1 MDTDRVGLPRPAVTI
16 VDPAAPRRAG
26 AAPMGDRGRPPLW
39 RPGRR
44 TWAVVGGT
52 LVVVAALSAGR
63 DALDARHASHVA
75 ARRAARAAAVVEIR
89 IGGPG
94 GSSTTGGAAVVGVRL
109 VNAGPRPVRLET
121 AQLDVEGWIVR
132 LPAEP
137 VGAGA
142 STLLELRRQ
151 VDCPAVD
158 RLRNPAIVLVTVRTE
173 DGRSHSTSLGLG
185 PQDAADP
192 ARQVREALFSAP
204 RRACGVLPPIDAFAV
219 DLAHTWTSR
228 RPGSVLAVVP
238 IANTSSRPLTLLSVR
253 GIDGLAVVS
262 ASRLPVLLPAG
273 RGSRF
278 AMVLTL
284 ADCRTPLLRQ
294 ARIAV
299 TLRGEGADYA
309 ETETDLGAATVA
321 AVNGLGAHRCR

>member
-16 VDPAAPRRAG
+16 VDPAAPHRVG
-26 AAPMGDRGRPPLW
+26 AAPAVDRAGPPAW
-39 RPGRR
+39 RPGRC
-44 TWAVVGGT
+44 TWAAVVT
-52 LVVVAALSAGR
+52 SLVAVAALSAGR
-63 DALDARHASHVA
+63 DALDARHATQVA
-75 ARRAARAAAVVEIR
+75 ARRADRAAAVVAVR

-94 GSSTTGGAAVVGVRL
+94 GSSTLDRAASVGLRL
-109 VNAGPRPVRLET
+109 VNAGPQPVQLVAAR
-121 AQLDVEGWIVR
+121 LDVGGWIAT
-132 LPAEP
+132 LPTGP

-142 STLLELRRQ
+142 SALLELRRQ
-151 VDCPAVD
+151 IDCTTVD
-158 RLRNPAIVLVTVRTE
+158 RLRDPAIMLVTVRTA
-173 DGRSHSTSLGLG
+173 DGRSHDASLGLG

-192 ARQVREALFSAP
+192 ARQIREALFSAP

-219 DLAHTWTSR
+219 DLAHTSTSR

-262 ASRLPVLLPAG
+262 ASKLPVLLPAG

-309 ETETDLGAATVA
+309 ETDTDLGSATVA

>member
-16 VDPAAPRRAG
+16 VDPAAPHRAG
-26 AAPMGDRGRPPLW
+26 AVDLVRPPVW

-44 TWAVVGGT
+44 TWAAVVT
-52 LVVVAALSAGR
+52 SVLAMAALSAGR
-63 DALDARHASHVA
+63 NALDARHAMQVA
-75 ARRAARAAAVVEIR
+75 ARRTALAAAVVAVR

-94 GSSTTGGAAVVGVRL
+94 GSSTLDSAAFVDLRL
-109 VNAGPRPVRLET
+109 VNAGPRPVRLE
-121 AQLDVEGWIVR
+121 AARLDVAGWLAR

-142 STLLELRRQ
+142 SALLELRRE
-151 VDCPAVD
+151 VDCASVE
-158 RLRNPAIVLVTVRTE
+158 RLPDPAIVLLTVRTA
-173 DGRSHSTSLGLG
+173 DGRSHETSLGLG

-192 ARQVREALFSAP
+192 ARQVREALFTAP
-204 RRACGVLPPIDAFAV
+204 RRACGVLPPIDAFAI
-219 DLAHTWTSR
+219 DLAHASILR

-238 IANTSSRPLTLLSVR
+238 VANTSARPLTVLSVR

-262 ASRLPVLLPAG
+262 ASPLPVSLAAG

-278 AMVLTL
+278 AMVLSL
-284 ADCRTPLLRQ
+284 ADCRTPRLRQ

-299 TLRGEGADYA
+299 TLRGEGAAYA
-309 ETETDLGAATVA
+309 ETDTDLGAATVA
-321 AVNGLGAHRCR
+321 AVNGLGAHSCR

>member
-1 MDTDRVGLPRPAVTI
+1 MNTDRVGLPRPAVTI
-16 VDPAAPRRAG
+16 VDPAAPRCAQT
-26 AAPMGDRGRPPLW
+26 GDQGRPPVW
-39 RPGRR
+39 RPGGR

-52 LVVVAALSAGR
+52 LVVVVALSAGR
-63 DALDARHASHVA
+63 HALVTRHASRVA
-75 ARRAARAAAVVEIR
+75 ARRATLAAAVVAVR

-94 GSSTTGGAAVVGVRL
+94 GRDSAGGAASVGIRL
-109 VNAGPRPVRLET
+109 VNAGPRPVRLE
-121 AQLDVEGWIVR
+121 AARLDVGGWTAR

-142 STLLELRRQ
+142 SALLELRRK
-151 VDCPAVD
+151 VECATVD
-158 RLRNPAIVLVTVRTE
+158 RLRSPAIVLVTVRTA
-173 DGRSHSTSLGLG
+173 DGRSHDTSLGLG

-204 RRACGVLPPIDAFAV
+204 RRACGLLPPIDAFAV
-219 DLAHTWTSR
+219 DLAHTSTSQ
-228 RPGSVLAVVP
+228 RPGSVRTVLP

-253 GIDGLAVVS
+253 GINGLAVVS
-262 ASRLPVLLPAG
+262 ASRLPMLLPPG

-284 ADCRTPLLRQ
+284 ADCRDPRLRQ

-309 ETETDLGAATVA
+309 ETDTDLGAAAVA
-321 AVNGLGAHRCR
+321 AVNGLGVRRCR